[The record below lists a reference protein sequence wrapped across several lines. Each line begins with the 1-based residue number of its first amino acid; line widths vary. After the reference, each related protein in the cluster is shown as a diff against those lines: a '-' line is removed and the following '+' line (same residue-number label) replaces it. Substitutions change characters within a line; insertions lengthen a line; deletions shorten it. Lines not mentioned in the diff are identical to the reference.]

1 MTTSYSNNVISKTF
15 AVLKA
20 FTDEKKEWGV
30 HELARYL
37 RIPTSSLHRILK
49 NLREEN
55 LLSISHET
63 GKYSVGSEM
72 VRISSIISSQV
83 DIKKVAKPHL
93 EKLAKTLNESIYLA
107 QYNESHKKL
116 AFIDK
121 AQGSNVLQYVIEIG
135 VLQPITVA
143 ASGKAIFAFLDERER
158 NEVLR
163 IENIDDKKTSNLLEE
178 INEIRKAGYITTANE
193 RYQGSLSIGVPIFDA
208 SAKVVGSIIYT
219 VSVDRFNQAEE
230 EKIAKLLMDEAG
242 NLSYALGYK
251 KHTEVQVK

>member
-1 MTTSYSNNVISKTF
+1 MSTQYSNNVISKTF

-37 RIPTSSLHRILK
+37 SIPTSSLHRILK

-55 LLSISHET
+55 LLAISHEN

-83 DIKKVAKPHL
+83 DIKKVAKPFI
-93 EKLAKTLNESIYLA
+93 ESLATTLNESIYLA

-143 ASGKAIFAFLDERER
+143 ASGKAILAFLDERER
-158 NEVLR
+158 NEVFR
-163 IENIDDKKTSNLLEE
+163 IENIAEENSNKLLEE
-178 INEIRKAGYITTANE
+178 ISEIRKAGFITTANE

-219 VSVDRFNQAEE
+219 VPVDRFNRAEE
-230 EKIAKLLMDEAG
+230 EIIVNLLKQEAG
-242 NLSYALGYK
+242 NLSNSLGYK
-251 KHTEVQVK
+251 KL